1 MAHLSVIP
9 LTKQLTNIAGNLW
22 FRSLQNA
29 RAERNEMLLLHE
41 FKKKK
46 FILPDKKN
54 LSAKELKRG
63 IFGEDD
69 HFDEPDEKAA
79 PGKKGPKRK
88 KAQYSG
94 GLVIEPKAGFYDSII
109 LLLDFNSLYPSIIQE
124 YNLCFTTVNR
134 RPTKN
139 FNGTEIENQY
149 KIHSRKSGT
158 AMVDEGEEH
167 VEDEEENEEDTVEL
181 PDKNAIT
188 KDAVLP
194 NVLRDLV
201 QKRRAVKD
209 KMKHEKDPVKLQQ
222 LEIRQKAIK
231 LTANSMYG
239 CLGFSSSR
247 FHAKAIA
254 ALITKTGRNTLLNTK
269 EIAETKLGFN
279 VVYGDTDSIMI
290 NTGCNLLGQ
299 ALEMGKRLKVEVN
312 QLYKCLEIEI
322 DGIFK
327 SLLLLKKKKYAA
339 LKIEAAGTP
348 DEKIIR
354 EMKGLDMVRRDWC
367 PLSKSVGNYVLDQIL
382 SGKQREDVVMNLN
395 EYLSDIGEKMKGGK
409 IPLSEYIITKQLT
422 RALSEYSDIK
432 SLPHVAVAIR

>member
-1 MAHLSVIP
+1 LI
-9 LTKQLTNIAGNLW
+9 
-22 FRSLQNA
+22 QN
-29 RAERNEMLLLHE
+29 
-41 FKKKK
+41 K
-46 FILPDKKN
+46 FAIK
-54 LSAKELKRG
+54 SAKE
-63 IFGEDD
+63 
-69 HFDEPDEKAA
+69 DE
-79 PGKKGPKRK
+79 
-88 KAQYSG
+88 
-94 GLVIEPKAGFYDSII
+94 
-109 LLLDFNSLYPSIIQE
+109 
-124 YNLCFTTVNR
+124 
-134 RPTKN
+134 
-139 FNGTEIENQY
+139 
-149 KIHSRKSGT
+149 
-158 AMVDEGEEH
+158 EE
-167 VEDEEENEEDTVEL
+167 EEENEEDTVQL
-181 PDKNAIT
+181 PDKNVNT

-209 KMKHEKDPVKLQQ
+209 KMKFEKDPVKLQQ

-269 EIAETKLGFN
+269 EIAEDKLGFN

-290 NTGCNLLGQ
+290 NTGTNNLNQ
-299 ALEMGKRLKVEVN
+299 SLEMGKRLKVEVN

-348 DEKIIR
+348 NEKIIK

-367 PLSKSVGNYVLDQIL
+367 DLSKEVGNFVLEQIL
-382 SGKQREDVVMNLN
+382 SGQNRDDLVYKLN
-395 EYLSDIGEKMKGGK
+395 NYLSDIGTRMKNNQ
-409 IPLSEYIITKQLT
+409 IHLN
-422 RALSEYSDIK
+422 
-432 SLPHVAVAIR
+432 